1 MSHSKFVVGAVCTA
15 TVVLLLL
22 ITQKDKQRQEG
33 KETPTCRQSSSLL
46 QAATT
51 RRRSDTSQT
60 GTICSMCWQVSLQ
73 LSSHLRPCEAS
84 RQSLVVVSAGQLGSP
99 RPPLPLL
106 LCPRPASCPG
116 RPLWPD
122 CSLRWGRHYQPQF
135 ILIFTSGEKL
145 STPRKLVSMMMFSF
159 EVIMRNMTNPHI
171 QRHHCL
177 GGHSGDCSP
186 RAPRRCGLCLP
197 GRGHEVT

>member
-73 LSSHLRPCEAS
+73 LSSHLPPCEAS

-99 RPPLPLL
+99 PPPPPPPALPPPCLLPGTSSVTRLLSQVRPPL
-106 LCPRPASCPG
+106 S
-116 RPLWPD
+116 
-122 CSLRWGRHYQPQF
+122 
-135 ILIFTSGEKL
+135 TSIYL
-145 STPRKLVSMMMFSF
+145 NIHF
-159 EVIMRNMTNPHI
+159 
-171 QRHHCL
+171 
-177 GGHSGDCSP
+177 
-186 RAPRRCGLCLP
+186 RREAVNSKKARQYDDVLF
-197 GRGHEVT
+197 